1 MIQTLANSKAVF
13 LADGPRHDK
22 KRQGIKHCG
31 RGCSSSNQAWLETQM
46 SFKEPLLVV
55 ILSRKNKT
63 KRHLDATDTH
73 SNQSLHPWR
82 IPYHKILRTLS
93 YSRFSKEQQLF
104 YLRQAL
110 EHAHHHPQQL
120 PDGHLAQ
127 SNCCF
132 PC

>member
-13 LADGPRHDK
+13 LADGPRHEK
-22 KRQGIKHCG
+22 KRQGIKRCG

-73 SNQSLHPWR
+73 SNQSLQS
-82 IPYHKILRTLS
+82 LEDSLS
-93 YSRFSKEQQLF
+93 QNSKDTVLLLF
-104 YLRQAL
+104 FKGTTAV
-110 EHAHHHPQQL
+110 L
-120 PDGHLAQ
+120 P
-127 SNCCF
+127 
-132 PC
+132 